1 MLIPEDFLK
10 KEEDHVEGFSPE
22 VAVVTYAGGEKL
34 EKGLVL
40 RPTSETIIYDTFS
53 KWIQSH
59 RDLPLLINQWANVI
73 RWEMRPRLFLRTTE
87 FLWQEGHTAHS
98 TEEEADLFAKTMLE
112 VYRAFAEDVMAIPTV
127 SGLKSESEKF
137 AGALKTYSIET
148 MMQDGKALQF
158 ATSHNLG
165 QNFSKVFNV
174 QFTNDNGESSCV
186 WQTSWGLSTRTIG
199 GLIMVHGDDRGIILP
214 PKISPIKVVIMPMWK
229 SEKTKNVVLN
239 KSKELHDMLV
249 NKYGNSSI
257 ILDDRDVRIGQKH
270 YHWEKRGVPIRIE
283 IGPRDVDNNS
293 FVLVRRD
300 TSEKQTVELSNLT
313 NTIEHLLDEIQK
325 NLYLIAKK
333 RQEDNIVDVKTWPEF
348 VENIESG
355 KFVRAY
361 WDENPETEKQIKDKT
376 KATVRCLP
384 LKYSETKE
392 GTCVFSGR
400 KATKKFIFARSY

>member
-1 MLIPEDFLK
+1 
-10 KEEDHVEGFSPE
+10 
-22 VAVVTYAGGEKL
+22 
-34 EKGLVL
+34 
-40 RPTSETIIYDTFS
+40 
-53 KWIQSH
+53 
-59 RDLPLLINQWANVI
+59 
-73 RWEMRPRLFLRTTE
+73 
-87 FLWQEGHTAHS
+87 
-98 TEEEADLFAKTMLE
+98 
-112 VYRAFAEDVMAIPTV
+112 
-127 SGLKSESEKF
+127 
-137 AGALKTYSIET
+137 
-148 MMQDGKALQF
+148 
-158 ATSHNLG
+158 
-165 QNFSKVFNV
+165 
-174 QFTNDNGESSCV
+174 
-186 WQTSWGLSTRTIG
+186 
-199 GLIMVHGDDRGIILP
+199 
-214 PKISPIKVVIMPMWK
+214 MPMWK

-400 KATKKFIFARSY
+400 KATKSLFLQGAINRQYFEEGGQRCSSCFSK